1 MQCSWYHSEKTFHI
15 SRLFSKLGGGKKRFF
30 RTKESLPHK
39 TYPERVPQIQ
49 MPRLQKVIK
58 PDVGLEG
65 LNLRGG
71 GGRKRGRVGSM
82 EEMGLA
88 INLDDFQ

>member
-1 MQCSWYHSEKTFHI
+1 
-15 SRLFSKLGGGKKRFF
+15 
-30 RTKESLPHK
+30 
-39 TYPERVPQIQ
+39 

-71 GGRKRGRVGSM
+71 GGGRGRVGSM